1 MKTLARSPDIDP
13 PPPNPSRET
22 RLEHLQNDS
31 FYLAWRFK
39 REVEAVFAAAGLKP
53 LEASVLE
60 LTSRGSLY
68 PKDLAEALETSAPV
82 ISMLLRDLEGRKLLT
97 RTLDPAD
104 HRRTRL
110 SLTEQGESL
119 RDTFRASWRETHRA
133 KLERLSERDLDA
145 LDRIHR
151 TFLETP

>member
-1 MKTLARSPDIDP
+1 MKTLVRSPDINP
-13 PPPNPSRET
+13 PPLSTHET
-22 RLEHLQNDS
+22 RLERLQSDS
-31 FYLAWRFK
+31 FRLAWRFK

-53 LEASVLE
+53 LEAFALE

-68 PKDLAEALETSAPV
+68 PKDLAKALDTSAPV

-110 SLTEQGESL
+110 SLTKQGESL
-119 RDTFRASWRETHRA
+119 RDTFRASWREAHRA
-133 KLERLSERDLDA
+133 KLERLSERDLGA